1 ANAKTDRSIWLAAS
15 AQAELAQPAYDE
27 FARIQL
33 TLPLKNSLQRKRAAL
48 EKALKAQEQILSYGV
63 AEFTTN
69 ASFTIGEIYAQL
81 SRDLMA
87 SQRPKELDELALEQ
101 YEILLEEQAYPFEE
115 KAIEIHQANAQRSW
129 KGTYDDGVKRSFDA
143 LAKLLPGRYNKSE
156 TRLEVADEIH

>member
-1 ANAKTDRSIWLAAS
+1 FKLTELYAASGERDKRNYWLQNIINTHQRAANAKTDRSIWLAAS

-101 YEILLEEQAYPFEE
+101 YE
-115 KAIEIHQANAQRSW
+115 
-129 KGTYDDGVKRSFDA
+129 
-143 LAKLLPGRYNKSE
+143 
-156 TRLEVADEIH
+156 